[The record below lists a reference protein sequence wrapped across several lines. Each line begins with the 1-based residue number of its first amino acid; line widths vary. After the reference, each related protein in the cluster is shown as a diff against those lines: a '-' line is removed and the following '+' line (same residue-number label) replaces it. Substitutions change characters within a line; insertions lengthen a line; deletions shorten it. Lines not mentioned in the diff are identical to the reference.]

1 MREVAVVGIGETPA
15 RKVTPEV
22 SYRELIYQAA
32 MHAYEDAGIDHTDV
46 DGFIS
51 SAEDFLEGTSI
62 FDEYVPDQIG
72 GAMKPVY
79 TVSADGIY
87 SIISGVM
94 QIRSGISDIVLIEA
108 HSKASEIMT
117 YKDIL
122 GLAYDPLYIAPLKF
136 DPYFL
141 AGLEAQRYLFKHGID
156 RDALASVVYM
166 NKSNA
171 ILNPLAAYSERVPL
185 QSLLTAPET
194 YSPLT
199 DMDIS
204 KHADYACVMILAAE
218 EVANK
223 LTDCPVWVRGVGFC
237 SGSPN
242 VDVRKLGVSDAAGM
256 AGQMAY
262 ATAGISPD
270 ELDIAEVD
278 DMFSY
283 RELIHIEAL
292 GLSDCP
298 WAGLSSG
305 EFLAG
310 GRVPLNTSGG
320 ALGFGHVLEASGLV
334 KAAEIVK
341 QLRCEAGQRQ
351 VDAELGLAHAW
362 RGLPTESH
370 GVVIM
375 EVD

>member
-1 MREVAVVGIGETPA
+1 MREVAIVGIGETPA
-15 RKVTPEV
+15 RPVTPDL

-51 SAEDFLEGTSI
+51 SAEDLLEGTSI

-72 GAMKPVY
+72 GALKPVY
-79 TVSADGIY
+79 TVTADGIY
-87 SIISGVM
+87 SVISGVM
-94 QIRSGISDIVLIEA
+94 QIRSGISDVVLIEA
-108 HSKASEIMT
+108 HSKASEIMN
-117 YKDIL
+117 YKEVLNL
-122 GLAYDPLYIAPLKF
+122 GFDPLYIRPLGL

-141 AGLEAQRYLFKHGID
+141 AGIEAQRYLFRNGID
-156 RDALASVVYM
+156 RDMLASVVYM

-171 ILNPLAAYSERVPL
+171 ILNPLAAYSERPPL

-204 KHADYACVMILAAE
+204 KHADYASVLILAE
-218 EVANK
+218 EETAK
-223 LTDCPVWVRGVGFC
+223 RLTDCPVWVRGVGFC

-242 VDVRKLGVSDAAGM
+242 IDARKLGVSDAARL
-256 AGQMAY
+256 AAQMAY
-262 ATAGISPD
+262 STAGITPD

-278 DMFSY
+278 DMFSH
-283 RELIHIEAL
+283 RELMHIEAL
-292 GLSDCP
+292 GISDCP
-298 WAGLSSG
+298 WDDIASG

-310 GRVPLNTSGG
+310 GSLPINTSGG
-320 ALGFGHVLEASGLV
+320 ALGFGHVLEASGLAKV
-334 KAAEIVK
+334 AEIAK

-351 VDAELGLAHAW
+351 IDAELGLAHAW

-370 GVVIM
+370 GVVIL

>member
-15 RKVTPEV
+15 RPVTPDV

-32 MHAYEDAGIDHTDV
+32 MHAYEDAGIDHTEV

-79 TVSADGIY
+79 TVSADGIF

-94 QIRSGISDIVLIEA
+94 QIRSGIADVVLIEA
-108 HSKASEIMT
+108 HSKASEVVNI
-117 YKDIL
+117 KDVL

-204 KHADYACVMILAAE
+204 RHADYSCVMILAAE
-218 EVANK
+218 EVAKK

-242 VDVRKLGVSDAAGM
+242 VDSRKLGVSDAARM
-256 AGQMAY
+256 AAQMAY
-262 ATAGISPD
+262 STAGVTPE
-270 ELDIAEVD
+270 ELDVAEVD
-278 DMFSY
+278 DMFSH
-283 RELIHIEAL
+283 RELMHLEAL

-298 WAGLSSG
+298 WADISSG

-310 GRVPLNTSGG
+310 GLLPINTSGG
-320 ALGFGHVLEASGLV
+320 ALGFGHVLEASGLA
-334 KAAEIVK
+334 KATEIVK

-370 GVVIM
+370 GVVIL